1 MLRNIH
7 GHGRQYIRGERVAM
21 GSDSDNLQKLLAEQ
35 SLLSKFCLDNSALCF
50 FRHDSRG
57 RFLYANPKA
66 SQSLGYSLEEL
77 LQMSVCDIDPTMMPE
92 DWPKLWQTMC
102 DHRSITIEAF
112 NRRKDG
118 TVFPVEVNANILD
131 YGGERFAAAFVQD
144 ITERVKA
151 REILL
156 LNQFSF
162 DRAAIGIFRCAA
174 DARILN
180 VNECA
185 CRYLGY
191 TQEELC
197 SRTIFDIDPLVN
209 AENWGGIWM
218 KLCEDKITS
227 FETEHRMKNGTVLP
241 VEITAN
247 LLEYGGEQYSI
258 SFARDITQRKNNA
271 KQQEKLE
278 AHLQQA
284 QRLESLGKLAGGIA
298 HDFNNILSAI
308 MGYAELTGLLCQDS
322 PKARHYLDQL
332 GVASH
337 RAKDLVQQILSFSRQ
352 SNSEKHPVDIGTIVN
367 EALNLIRA
375 TVPSSVEISRNV
387 FSNQGTV
394 VANETQ
400 IHQIIMNLCTNA
412 YQAMEDNG
420 GSIDVDLVPVTIS
433 GEDALHYPDLN
444 PGRYLKLLV
453 TDTGQGIPPELLPKI
468 FDPYF
473 TTKKVGEGSGLGL
486 STVHGIVKDHGG
498 SIKVYSELNRGTTF
512 QIFLPISAAKP
523 ETTGPVVTK
532 LPRGTERILFVDD
545 ELFLLE
551 IGKELLEG
559 LGYRVETRAN
569 PIDALEAFRAH
580 PEKYDLIVSDMT
592 MPKATGDVLALAIK
606 KIRPD
611 IPAILCTGFSTRLN
625 IEKMLSSGI
634 AKVLVKPVTYGEL
647 ASSVRIALDQANPS
661 QNFFSKEQN

>member
-1 MLRNIH
+1 MS
-7 GHGRQYIRGERVAM
+7 Y
-21 GSDSDNLQKLLAEQ
+21 DSEKLQKLIAEQ

-50 FRHDSRG
+50 FRHDAQG

-66 SQSLGYSLEEL
+66 TQSLGYSLEEL
-77 LQMSVCDIDPTMMPE
+77 LQMSVSDIDPTITPE

-102 DHRSITIEAF
+102 EHRSITIEAV

-131 YGGERFAAAFVQD
+131 YEGKRFAAAFVQD
-144 ITERVKA
+144 ITERIKA

-156 LNQFSF
+156 FNQFSL

-180 VNECA
+180 ANQCA

-191 TQEELC
+191 SQEELC
-197 SRTIFDIDPLVN
+197 RMTIFDIDPLVN
-209 AENWGGIWM
+209 ADNWGGIWL
-218 KLCEDKITS
+218 KLCEEGVTS

-247 LLEYGGEQYSI
+247 LLEYRGEQYSI

-271 KQQEKLE
+271 RQKEKLE

-284 QRLESLGKLAGGIA
+284 QRLESLGQLAGGIA

-322 PKARHYLDQL
+322 RKARHYLDQL

-352 SNSEKHPVDIGTIVN
+352 SNAEKLPVDIGSIVN

-387 FSNQGTV
+387 PPNQGAV

-412 YQAMEDNG
+412 YQAMEKNG
-420 GSIDVDLVPVTIS
+420 GSIDVDLGPVTIS
-433 GEDALHYPDLN
+433 GKDASHYPDLE
-444 PGRYLKLLV
+444 PGPYLKLTV

-473 TTKKVGEGSGLGL
+473 TTKKIGEGSGLGL

-512 QIFLPISAAKP
+512 QIFLPTSATKP
-523 ETTGPVVTK
+523 ETTEHAVTK
-532 LPRGTERILFVDD
+532 LPRGTERILLVDD

-559 LGYRVETRAN
+559 LGYRVETRAS
-569 PIDALEAFRAH
+569 PVDALEAFRIH
-580 PEKYDLIVSDMT
+580 PEKYDLIVSDLT
-592 MPKATGDVLALAIK
+592 MPKITGDALAVNIK
-606 KIRPD
+606 RIRPD
-611 IPAILCTGFSTRLN
+611 IPIILCTGFSTRLN
-625 IEKMLSSGI
+625 IEKMVSSGI
-634 AKVLVKPVTYGEL
+634 AKVLVKPVTYGDL
-647 ASSVRIALDQANPS
+647 ASSIRIALDEVQTSRNS
-661 QNFFSKEQN
+661 LSKEQN